1 MLFKN
6 RKSTLLK
13 VSYFLLLLLSNI
25 FFHPP
30 ISYSSPLLEISG
42 SPYVSL
48 SNFAIIQD
56 PLRLGNTDSTKN
68 QSFRDTDDR
77 IFTKTGYGFATALGW
92 KFDNR
97 LRVELEYAF
106 RIAQFDDRIQEN
118 KTKDH
123 FGDFRI
129 SSVLLNLAY
138 GFDTKTKFSP
148 YIGVGIGPAFYQINA
163 ISPST
168 GDPQRGKDAGTSF
181 SYQVF
186 LGADY
191 QLSDQLTIGVGYNYF
206 KPSELLFDQTIIA
219 AGGASGG
226 GAGSPT
232 AKTAIRQFRMELRWF
247 FKESN
252 YFK

>member
-1 MLFKN
+1 MLSIN
-6 RKSTLLK
+6 WKSVLLK
-13 VSYFLLLLLSNI
+13 ISSFLLLLLNSI
-25 FFHPP
+25 FFYPP
-30 ISYSSPLLEISG
+30 ISYSSPHFEISG

-56 PLRLGNTDSTKN
+56 PLRLGNTDSTKD
-68 QSFRDTDDR
+68 QSFRSTDDR
-77 IFTKTGYGFATALGW
+77 ILVNTGYGFATTVGW
-92 KFDNR
+92 KFENR
-97 LRVELEYAF
+97 FRVELEYAF
-106 RIAQFDDRIQEN
+106 RIAQFDDRIQED

-129 SSVLLNLAY
+129 SSVLFNLAY
-138 GFDTKTKFSP
+138 GFETRTKFSP
-148 YIGVGIGPAFYQINA
+148 YIGVGIGPAFYKINA
-163 ISPST
+163 INPST
-168 GDPQRGKDAGTSF
+168 GDPKRGKDSGTSF

-186 LGADY
+186 LGTDY

-232 AKTAIRQFRMELRWF
+232 AKTAIHQFRLELRWF
-247 FKESN
+247 FKEST